1 MRMMQKNKTEKKY
14 TKILRIIIKE
24 IIRRQIENKSTNK
37 K

>member
-1 MRMMQKNKTEKKY
+1 MQKNKTEKKY

>member
-1 MRMMQKNKTEKKY
+1 MMQKNKTEKKY